1 MEFCVVYFEQ
11 LTNKKRS
18 FSLVDNANIIWIS
31 WNFLI
36 PSAVH
41 NSLKVLRSQGLLE
54 IFRFK
59 VTYIQKGWHFHHIGF
74 LPDWQLGS
82 KKKLLA
88 FFISLRWPPL
98 SNFRSAHDHRVHHC
112 RTPLVW
118 YISCNSKVV
127 HTNTSCLEAHSGF
140 FRLLMKGKFDAYVL
154 QLFGEKVNFLIINTH

>member
-1 MEFCVVYFEQ
+1 MFTYLKQ
-11 LTNKKRS
+11 LHNNKKSS

-41 NSLKVLRSQGLLE
+41 NSLKVLRSQGYLE

-88 FFISLRWPPL
+88 FFIIVWEGLHYQTLDLHITVR
-98 SNFRSAHDHRVHHC
+98 HC
-112 RTPLVW
+112 RTLSTKMHSALYKLCPVSPAFFVFL
-118 YISCNSKVV
+118 SKLFQ
-127 HTNTSCLEAHSGF
+127 SKLRFSGS
-140 FRLLMKGKFDAYVL
+140 KW
-154 QLFGEKVNFLIINTH
+154 